1 MSDRLMSLTEGE
13 MDTWT
18 QATGQPFGVFIA
30 LLFIIFLLCF
40 VFVQYLL
47 FLLFYF
53 PQLCLY
59 VLQIA
64 KRGAEYIDLRSRNG
78 TCSACDSVRLPS

>member
-18 QATGQPFGVFIA
+18 QATGQPVGGFIA
-30 LLFIIFLLCF
+30 LLLIIFLLCF

-47 FLLFYF
+47 FLPFYF
-53 PQLCLY
+53 PQLCLFVFY
-59 VLQIA
+59 FLQIA
-64 KRGAEYIDLRSRNG
+64 KRGAEYID
-78 TCSACDSVRLPS
+78 